1 MDLVWLGRCVRVS
14 GTGVSFGMVRKYA
27 RGEQVCDGWA
37 AAEQLRATHARVHS
51 SKKKPHPQKP
61 RMGQPKKL
69 RRNALLRGGGL
80 RGFGV
85 VDYAAVEEV
94 DGAVGDAGVTR
105 VVGDHADGGAVGVEL
120 AE

>member
-1 MDLVWLGRCVRVS
+1 MRVS

-27 RGEQVCDGWA
+27 RGEQACDGWA
-37 AAEQLRATHARVHS
+37 AAEQLRATHTRIRS
-51 SKKKPHPQKP
+51 SKKH
-61 RMGQPKKL
+61 RKKL